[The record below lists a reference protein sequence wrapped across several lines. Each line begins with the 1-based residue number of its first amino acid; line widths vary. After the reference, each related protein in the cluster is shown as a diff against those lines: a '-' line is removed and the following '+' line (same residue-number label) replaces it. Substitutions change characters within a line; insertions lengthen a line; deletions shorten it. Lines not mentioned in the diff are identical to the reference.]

1 MVKLIAAQFNNEHV
15 HAYSVP
21 AYDEEG
27 HNFNLG
33 LNGMNDEQTM
43 RNREA
48 LAKQLHIPLDHMI
61 LPHQEHTDHFV
72 KVTLEDGGKGM
83 YSLDTA
89 LPATDATYTRDK
101 GLVLWSSHAD
111 CCPVLMYSPDQEL
124 IAAIHSGW
132 KGTVHEIVGKVT
144 KHLIENENVDPTQ
157 LLVYT
162 GPAIEQR
169 NFEAMDDII
178 NLVKAMSFDTSSFY
192 KVKDETH
199 YLLNSKGLIKQQL
212 LNLGVKEE
220 HIEQSPICTY
230 EDERFFSYRK
240 TKTKDR
246 NMSIIYM
253 LE

>member
-1 MVKLIAAQFNNEHV
+1 MVKLISAKFNNDHV

-21 AYDEEG
+21 AFDEEG

-33 LNGMNDEQTM
+33 LNGIDDIQTM
-43 RNREA
+43 KNREA
-48 LAKQLHIPLDHMI
+48 LASQLHIPLSHMI
-61 LPHQEHTDHFV
+61 LPHQEHTVNFA
-72 KVTLEDGGKGM
+72 KVTLADGGKGM

-89 LPATDATYTRDK
+89 LPATDATYTLDA

-111 CCPVLMYSPDQEL
+111 CCPVLMYSPDQHL

-144 KHLIENENVDPTQ
+144 KHLIENEHVNPTN

-162 GPAIEQR
+162 GPALEQR

-178 NLVKAMSFDTSSFY
+178 DLVKAMSFDTSSFY
-192 KVKDETH
+192 RIKDETH
-199 YLLNSKGLIKQQL
+199 YTLNTKGLIKQQL

-220 HIEQSPICTY
+220 HIEQSPICTF

-253 LE
+253 LD

>member
-1 MVKLIAAQFNNEHV
+1 MVKLISAKFNNNHV

-21 AYDEEG
+21 AFDEEG

-33 LNGMNDEQTM
+33 LNGIDDIQTM
-43 RNREA
+43 KNREA
-48 LAKQLHIPLDHMI
+48 LASQLHISLSHMI
-61 LPHQEHTDHFV
+61 LPHQEHTVNFA
-72 KVTLEDGGKGM
+72 KVTLADGGKGM

-89 LPATDATYTRDK
+89 LPATDATYTRDA

-111 CCPVLMYSPDQEL
+111 CCPVLMYSPDQHL

-144 KHLIENENVDPTQ
+144 KHLIDNEHVNPTN

-162 GPAIEQR
+162 GPALEQR

-178 NLVKAMSFDTSSFY
+178 DLVKAMSFDTSSFY
-192 KVKDETH
+192 RIKDETH
-199 YLLNSKGLIKQQL
+199 YTLNTKGLIKQQL

-220 HIEQSPICTY
+220 HIEQSPICTF

-253 LE
+253 LD

>member
-1 MVKLIAAQFNNEHV
+1 MVKLIAAQFNNEYV

-192 KVKDETH
+192 
-199 YLLNSKGLIKQQL
+199 
-212 LNLGVKEE
+212 
-220 HIEQSPICTY
+220 
-230 EDERFFSYRK
+230 
-240 TKTKDR
+240 
-246 NMSIIYM
+246 
-253 LE
+253 